1 MLWTYNLTMLCVYVF
16 LCVHMLQNFS
26 ILNQLNMGSKRSA
39 KDKMQSSEI
48 IYTCGQTDGWTDGRI
63 F

>member
-1 MLWTYNLTMLCVYVF
+1 
-16 LCVHMLQNFS
+16 
-26 ILNQLNMGSKRSA
+26 MGSKRGA

-48 IYTCGQTDGWTDGRI
+48 IYTCGQMDGWTDGWI